1 MKYTKLSPL
10 MISLLLAACGG
21 GGGGGD
27 SSTPAANNGSSSAP
41 AAAKTE
47 VTQGMLTGF
56 GSVIVNGVHY
66 DVGSAAIDVDGK
78 SLVESDLKVGQIV
91 RITGTLNADGKTGKA
106 TKLEGETQ
114 LVGPIASIDLDAGV
128 LVALGQTILLT
139 ADTFYDDDMTASQL
153 KVGDIIEVSSY
164 LNSEGVMVATR
175 IDWEDDDDSFQ
186 LSGVISALDTLNKTF
201 VINGTLVDYS
211 NATLAALRGAV
222 LEDGLKLRVT
232 GDYNGDVFTARGN
245 LHPSHLGFKRSD
257 DFDGDDDLEI
267 KLSGPVADLI
277 PGVSFTINGV
287 LVLINGNTD
296 FEDGTAADLVD
307 GVMVEIEAQLDAN
320 QNLVAKEIELNYRAK
335 ISSKGLLESVD
346 LAANT
351 LVVNGMVFEVTE
363 DTSFNDRSREK
374 VRFFDIQDLRTGDTL
389 HLRGYTIAATATTA
403 ERHIASRIE
412 RHNPHAFGNDDWKL
426 EIEGLVEAVGLNS
439 ITVEGQVIQISPLTR
454 IEGFR
459 NMDLFLAA
467 ALGREVEVRALT
479 QNGVATA
486 IRIELEDEDDDD
498 DGNDDDNHDDNETSS
513 SSSSSSSSQ
522 ASSSS
527 EASESESSSSSSQ
540 ASESS
545 ENSESSS
552 GDDDGETSSSSS
564 LSN

>member
-21 GGGGGD
+21 GGGGG
-27 SSTPAANNGSSSAP
+27 SSAPAANNGSSSAP

-47 VTQGMLTGF
+47 VTQGMVTGF

-222 LEDGLKLRVT
+222 LEDSLKLRVT

-257 DFDGDDDLEI
+257 DFDDDDLEI

-287 LVLINGNTD
+287 LILINSDTE
-296 FEDGTAADLVD
+296 FEDGTAGDLVD
-307 GVMVEIEAQLDAN
+307 GVMVEIEATLDAN
-320 QNLVAKEIELNYRAK
+320 QNLVADEIELNYRAK
-335 ISSKGLLESVD
+335 ISNKGLLESVD
-346 LAANT
+346 LTTNT
-351 LVVNGMVFEVTE
+351 LVVNGMVFEVTD

-374 VRFFDIQDLRTGDTL
+374 VRFFDIEDLRTGDTL

-486 IRIELEDEDDDD
+486 IRIELEDEDDD
-498 DGNDDDNHDDNETSS
+498 GNDDDSETSS
-513 SSSSSSSSQ
+513 SSSRSSSSQ

-540 ASESS
+540 TSESS

-552 GDDDGETSSSSS
+552 GDDDEETSSSSS

>member
-21 GGGGGD
+21 GGGG
-27 SSTPAANNGSSSAP
+27 SSAPAANNGSSSAP

-47 VTQGMLTGF
+47 VTQGMVTGF

-257 DFDGDDDLEI
+257 DFDDDDLEI

-287 LVLINGNTD
+287 LILINSDTE
-296 FEDGTAADLVD
+296 FEDGTAGDLVD
-307 GVMVEIEAQLDAN
+307 GVMVEIEATLDAN
-320 QNLVAKEIELNYRAK
+320 QNLVADEIELNYRAK
-335 ISSKGLLESVD
+335 ISNKGLLESVD
-346 LAANT
+346 LTTNT
-351 LVVNGMVFEVTE
+351 LVVNGMVFEVTD

-374 VRFFDIQDLRTGDTL
+374 VRFFDIEDLRTGDTL

-486 IRIELEDEDDDD
+486 IRIELEDEDDD
-498 DGNDDDNHDDNETSS
+498 GNDDDSETSS
-513 SSSSSSSSQ
+513 SSSRSSSSQ

-540 ASESS
+540 TSESS

-552 GDDDGETSSSSS
+552 GDDDEETSSSSS

>member
-21 GGGGGD
+21 GGG
-27 SSTPAANNGSSSAP
+27 SSAPAANNGSSSAP

-47 VTQGMLTGF
+47 VTQGMVTGF

-128 LVALGQTILLT
+128 LVALSQTILLT

-257 DFDGDDDLEI
+257 DFDDDDLEI

-287 LVLINGNTD
+287 LILINSDTE
-296 FEDGTAADLVD
+296 FEDGTTGDLVD
-307 GVMVEIEAQLDAN
+307 GVMVEIEATLDAN
-320 QNLVAKEIELNYRAK
+320 QNLVADEIELNYRAK
-335 ISSKGLLESVD
+335 ISNKGLLESVD
-346 LAANT
+346 LTTNT
-351 LVVNGMVFEVTE
+351 LVVNGMVFEVTD

-374 VRFFDIQDLRTGDTL
+374 VRFFDIEDLRTGDTL

-486 IRIELEDEDDDD
+486 IRIELEDEDDD
-498 DGNDDDNHDDNETSS
+498 GNDDDSETSS
-513 SSSSSSSSQ
+513 SSSRSSSSQ

-540 ASESS
+540 TSESS

-552 GDDDGETSSSSS
+552 GDDDEETSSSSS